1 MISKVT
7 LCIFIILLTITFLDF
22 NIQYNK
28 LKTLEGDMW
37 TSYKKNEEY
46 MGAKDNLKENSQY
59 DLYRE
64 FYNDTKKL
72 SVTIET
78 VNVGGGEVSASLI
91 ISHKEDYS
99 VVTEAIGEKYNI
111 IEISPLK
118 EEDGKM
124 VFEVKVNKNDL

>member
-7 LCIFIILLTITFLDF
+7 LCIFIMLLTITFLDF

-46 MGAKDNLKENSQY
+46 IGAKDNLKENSQY

-72 SVTIET
+72 SVTIRS